1 MQQRARVRK
10 PPPHE
15 VDVLLR
21 DGSTVHLRPISPDDD
36 EAMIA
41 LFNRLS
47 PRSVYLRFH
56 HVIRE
61 MTRDEVRR
69 YTNVDYEDT
78 YALVATLGEPPDA
91 RIIAVGRYSRLGNSD
106 RAEVAFVV
114 EDTYQGRGISS
125 HLLQQLAIA
134 AREHGIR
141 IFEAEVLAENQLMME
156 VFRDSGFPLE
166 TTFEDGTFHVVF
178 SIEETAQTEAKT
190 ELREQIAAT
199 ASIRAFFYPSRVAVI
214 GASHERGTI
223 GAEIFHNILRDGFK
237 GIVYPVNPNWPV
249 VGSVRAYPTVLEVPD
264 DVDMAVIAVPA
275 EHVVEVAG
283 QCARK
288 GVRALVVIS
297 AGFKEIGGE
306 GAVRE
311 DALLAR
317 VRSYGMRLVGPNCM
331 GVLNTDPEVSL
342 NATFSPVFPP
352 RGNVGLLSQSGALGL
367 ALLDHARKL
376 NLGLSTF
383 ISVGNKADVSAND
396 LIQYWEQDESTDVIL
411 LYLES
416 FGNPR
421 KFGRIARRV
430 SQTKPIVAVK
440 SGRTAAGS
448 RAASSHT
455 GALAGLDVA
464 SEALFEQAGV
474 IRTDTL
480 EQLFDV
486 ATLLAHQPIP
496 KGRRVAIITNAGG
509 PGILAADACEN
520 LGLELPTLS
529 PRTQAALRGF
539 LPREAA
545 VSNPVDLLA
554 SGTADDYGRA
564 LRLLFQD
571 EGIDSLIVIY
581 IPPLVTRP
589 EAVANRIC
597 EAASEFWGRKPILTC
612 FMSAAGAPRELSPEG
627 KGFIPSFAFPEDAAL
642 ALAKACGYAEWRA
655 KPKGTVPRLSSIDSA
670 AGRSIVDAALA
681 KSDGSAWLSS
691 TAAAGLLQ
699 AYGIPSARVAIARTA
714 EEAAAAAKEI
724 GFPVVVKIASSTILH
739 KTDLG
744 GVILDLRSE
753 EEVRGAF
760 EAIEERLRAAGR
772 LSEMEGA
779 VVQQMVS
786 GGTEAI
792 IGVTQDPSFGPL
804 IMFGLGGIYVELLK
818 DVAFRI
824 HPLTDVDAR
833 EMVESVKGFP
843 LLRGWRGAEPADIA
857 ALEDVL
863 LRVSAMVE
871 DVPEIGEMDLN
882 PVKVLAAGRG
892 CTVVDSRILLKQVEP
907 GPWSA

>member
-1 MQQRARVRK
+1 
-10 PPPHE
+10 
-15 VDVLLR
+15 LLR
-21 DGSTVHLRPISPDDD
+21 DGSTVHLRPITPDDD

-47 PRSVYLRFH
+47 PRSIYLRFH
-56 HVIRE
+56 HVIKE
-61 MTRDEVRR
+61 MTREEVKR
-69 YTNVDYEDT
+69 YTNVDYKDT
-78 YALVATLGEPPDA
+78 YALVAALGEPPNE

-114 EDTYQGRGISS
+114 EDTYQGRGIST
-125 HLLQQLAIA
+125 HLLEQLAII
-134 AREHGIR
+134 ARQHGVR
-141 IFEAEVLAENQLMME
+141 VFEAEVLAENRLMLE
-156 VFRDSGFPLE
+156 VFRDSGFQVE
-166 TTFEDGTFHVVF
+166 SKFEDGTFHVVF
-178 SIEETAQTEAKT
+178 SIEETARIEEKT
-190 ELREQIAAT
+190 ELREKIAAT

-249 VGSVRAYPTVLEVPD
+249 VGSVRAYPSVLEVPD
-264 DVDMAVIAVPA
+264 DVDMAVVAVPA
-275 EHVVEVAG
+275 EHVLEVAG

-306 GAVRE
+306 GTERE
-311 DALLAR
+311 EALLAR
-317 VRSYGMRLVGPNCM
+317 VRSYGTRLVGPNCM
-331 GVLNTDPEVSL
+331 GVLNTDPEISL

-367 ALLDHARKL
+367 ALLDYAQKL

-383 ISVGNKADVSAND
+383 VSVGNKADVSAND

-440 SGRTAAGS
+440 SGRTSAGS
-448 RAASSHT
+448 RAAASHT

-480 EQLFDV
+480 QQLFD
-486 ATLLAHQPIP
+486 AAILLAHQPVP
-496 KGRRVAIITNAGG
+496 KGRRVAILTNAGG
-509 PGILAADACEN
+509 PGILAADACES
-520 LGLELPTLS
+520 LGLELPPLS
-529 PRTQAALRGF
+529 SQTQAALREF
-539 LPREAA
+539 LPPAAA

-554 SGTADDYGRA
+554 SGTAEDYGRA
-564 LRLLFQD
+564 LRLLLQD
-571 EGIDSLIVIY
+571 DSIDSLIVIY
-581 IPPLVTRP
+581 IPPLVTKP
-589 EAVANRIC
+589 ETVARSIC
-597 EAASEFWGRKPILTC
+597 EAASEFWGRKPILTS
-612 FMSAAGAPRELSPEG
+612 FMSAAGAPPELSPED
-627 KGFIPSFAFPEDAAL
+627 KGFIPSYAFPEDAAL

-655 KPKGTVPRLSSIDSA
+655 KPKGKVPKLPHIDLK
-670 AGRSIVDAALA
+670 AGRRIVESVLA
-681 KSDGSAWLSS
+681 KSEDTTWLETS
-691 TAAAGLLQ
+691 TAAELLQ
-699 AYGIPSARVAIARTA
+699 AYGIRSARVVTAKTAR
-714 EEAAAAAKEI
+714 EAAVAAREI
-724 GFPVVVKIASSTILH
+724 GFPVAVKVASSTILH

-744 GVILDLRSE
+744 AVALDLRSE
-753 EEVRGAF
+753 EEVRQAF
-760 EAIEERLRAAGR
+760 DTIRERLRAAGR
-772 LSEMEGA
+772 LSEMEGVA
-779 VVQQMVS
+779 VQQMIE

-792 IGVTQDPSFGPL
+792 VGLTQDPSFGPL

-833 EMVESVKGFP
+833 EMVQSVKSYP
-843 LLRGWRGAEPADIA
+843 LLRGWRGAEPADLD

-863 LRVSAMVE
+863 LRVSAMV
-871 DVPEIGEMDLN
+871 DDIPEIAEMDLN
-882 PVKVLAAGRG
+882 PVKVLANGRG
-892 CTVVDSRILLKQVEP
+892 CVVVDMRVLLRRIEE
-907 GPWSA
+907 GAWIA